1 MLYSVSPAPRGL
13 YDPALESDSC
23 GVAAI
28 IDIHGRAGHDLVADA
43 IRALQNLSHRGA
55 CGREPA
61 TGDGAGITLA
71 VPAALFDAVTDFPLP
86 PPGRYATGLCFLPR
100 DADDRARARRRI
112 EDLAA
117 AERLEVLGWRTM
129 PVEPER
135 AGIGATADGCR
146 PHIDQLFVA
155 APAVA
160 GVRPGGLDLDRLVY
174 PLRRRAERPASDD
187 PSEVYFPSLSARTI
201 VYKGMLTAGQLAHFY
216 PDLRDPRCVS
226 PIALVHSRYSTNT
239 FPSWTL
245 AQPFRY
251 SAHNGEI
258 NTIRGNRNRM
268 RARES
273 ALRTAR
279 IPGDLTRLFPICSPG
294 GSDSAS
300 LDEVLELL
308 HLSGR
313 TLPHAVTMMIPPAWE
328 NDSELDPQRRGFHG
342 FHAALL
348 EAWDGPACLPFTD
361 GRVFGAV
368 LDRNG
373 LRPGRWWRTLD
384 DRVVFAS
391 ESGVLDLPPDQ
402 IVEKG
407 RLEPGR
413 MFLVDTRFGRIVPS
427 DELLGGLARS
437 HPYRHWLRAGRIA
450 LADLPRADPPSA
462 PCTATAGVSTER
474 AHRLFG
480 YTREDFDVLLA
491 PMARTGGEPLGS
503 MGNDTPPA
511 VLSPR
516 PRLLYDYV
524 TELFAQVTNPPLD
537 SIRERIVT
545 TTGAAVG
552 PEGNLLDSSPDS
564 CRQLLL
570 PGPVLAPDELDAI
583 RALTADGPHP
593 ALAARVLP
601 AHFAV
606 GGPSGEALAAALSAL
621 CRAADDA
628 ADTGHGLLV
637 VTDRGAAPDS
647 VPIPS
652 LLAVAAVHH
661 HLIRTGRRTRVG
673 LLVETGD
680 AREVHHVAA
689 LLGFGA
695 SAVCPYLAFDTVRAL
710 AGADVDPDDAARN
723 YRHALVTGVLEVMA
737 KMGISVLGSYVAAQT
752 FEAVGLGGDVVD
764 AYLPGTASRIGGASL
779 SDLADDARARHAAA
793 YRESVSGAEELDS
806 GGIYRYRRD
815 GQPHLF
821 TPETVFLLQHATR
834 TGRADIFAR
843 YSDEVDRLAAAG
855 GTLRG
860 LLGFRTGLHPPIP
873 LEQVEPAERILTR
886 FATGAMSY
894 GSISAEAHTAL
905 AVAMN
910 RLGGRSNSGEGGE
923 DPDRLGD
930 PLRRSAVKQ
939 IASGRFGVTAAY
951 LADATDLQI
960 KMAQGA
966 KPGEGGQ
973 LPGGKVYPW
982 IARTRHSTAGVGLIS
997 PPPHHDIYSIED
1009 LAQLIHDLRCANP
1022 WARIHVKLV
1031 SGVGVGIVAAGV
1043 AKGHAD
1049 VVLISGHDGGT
1060 GAALLTALAHSG
1072 TPWEIGLA
1080 ETQQTLVLG
1089 GLRDRITVQCDG
1101 GLRTGR
1107 DVLVA
1112 ALLGAEEYGFATAP
1126 LVVLGCILMRVCHLD
1141 TCPVGIATQNPE
1153 LREKFT
1159 GRAEFVEQYFRFLAE
1174 DVRRRL
1180 AELGLRSL
1188 DDAVGRVDLLEP
1200 AAALTRWR
1208 AAGLDLAPLFV
1219 PPVDA
1224 SGAPPQRRRT
1234 RPAVSLA
1241 GDTLDDRLI
1250 AAAADALTGAH
1261 PVRIEARVRNVD
1273 RTVGTRLGA
1282 EVTVRRGRAGLPDDT
1297 VRVELR
1303 GSAGQSLGAFL
1314 PPGITVTVTGDANDY
1329 VAKGLSGG
1337 CVVVR
1342 PDPSAHFAAHTQ
1354 IIAGNTVLYGATSG
1368 ELFLRGRVGERFAVR
1383 NSGAEAVCEGTGDH
1397 ACEYMT
1403 GGRVVILGATGR
1415 NLAAGMSGGL
1425 AHVLDLDPARVN
1437 RDSVHLTAVEP
1448 GDLEPLRKLLA
1459 RHRDRTGSPIAA
1471 ALLVHWPCAAARFT
1485 TVLPV
1490 DYARVRAAERRSE
1503 PATTGAGGG

>member
-1 MLYSVSPAPRGL
+1 MLYSAIPGPRGL
-13 YDPALESDSC
+13 YDPALESDAC
-23 GVAAI
+23 GVAAVV
-28 IDIHGRAGHDLVADA
+28 DIHGRAGHDIVTDA
-43 IRALQNLSHRGA
+43 VLALQNLSHRGA
-55 CGREPA
+55 CGREA
-61 TGDGAGITLA
+61 ASGDGAGITLA
-71 VPAALFDAVTDFPLP
+71 VPTALFDAVAGFPLP

-100 DADDRARARRRI
+100 DPGDRDRARRRVEVI
-112 EDLAA
+112 AA
-117 AERLEVLGWRTM
+117 AERLEVLGWRDV
-129 PVEPER
+129 PVAPER

-146 PHIDQLFVA
+146 PHIAQLFVA
-155 APAVA
+155 APPVA
-160 GVRPGGLDLDRLVY
+160 GIRPGGIDLDRLVY
-174 PLRRRAERPASDD
+174 PLRRRAERPGPDEA
-187 PSEVYFPSLSARTI
+187 PAVYFPSLSARTI
-201 VYKGMLTAGQLAHFY
+201 VYKGMLTAGQLSRFY

-226 PIALVHSRYSTNT
+226 AIALVHSRYSTNT

-268 RARES
+268 RARH
-273 ALRTAR
+273 AVLRTAR
-279 IPGDLTRLFPICSPG
+279 IPGDLTRLFPICSPD

-313 TLPHAVTMMIPPAWE
+313 SLPHAVTMMIPPAWE
-328 NDSELDPQRRGFHG
+328 NDPALDARRRGFHR

-384 DRVVFAS
+384 DRVIFAS

-413 MFLVDTRFGRIVPS
+413 MFLVDTAAERIVPS
-427 DELLGGLARS
+427 DELLGALART
-437 HPYRHWLRAGRIA
+437 HPYRHWLRAGRVE
-450 LADLPRADPPSA
+450 LAELPRPDPGSS
-462 PCTATAGVSTER
+462 PCTATAR

-480 YTREDFDVLLA
+480 YTREDLDVLLA
-491 PMARTGGEPLGS
+491 PMAGTGREPLGS

-511 VLSPR
+511 VLSPQ

-537 SIRERIVT
+537 SIREHIVT
-545 TTGAAVG
+545 TTGVAVG
-552 PEGNLLDSSPDS
+552 PEDNLLDCSPES
-564 CRQLLL
+564 CRQLVL
-570 PGPVLAPDELDAI
+570 PGPVLTAPELDAV
-583 RALTADGPHP
+583 RALTPDGPHP
-593 ALAARVLP
+593 VLATRTLP
-601 AHFAV
+601 AHFAAD
-606 GGPSGEALAAALSAL
+606 GPPGDALAAGLAALR
-621 CRAADDA
+621 RAADDA
-628 ADTGHGLLV
+628 VDAGYGLLV
-637 VTDRGAAPDS
+637 VTDRGSTPDS

-673 LLVETGD
+673 LLVDSGD

-710 AGADVDPDDAARN
+710 AGPGAHPDEAAGN
-723 YRHALVTGVLEVMA
+723 YRQALVAGVLEVMA
-737 KMGISVLGSYVAAQT
+737 KMGISVLGSYIAAQT
-752 FEAVGLGGDVVD
+752 FEAVGLGRDVVD

-779 SDLADDARARHAAA
+779 GDLATDARARHSAA
-793 YRESVSGAEELDS
+793 YGELVSGAGELDS
-806 GGIYRYRRD
+806 GGMYRYRRD

-843 YSDEVDRLAAAG
+843 YSAEVDRLAAAG

-860 LLGFRTGLHPPIP
+860 LLGFRTGRHPPIP
-873 LEQVEPAERILTR
+873 LDRVEPADRILAR

-910 RLGGRSNSGEGGE
+910 RIGGRSNSGEGGE

-939 IASGRFGVTAAY
+939 IASGRFGVTAEY

-982 IARTRHSTAGVGLIS
+982 IARTRHSTPGVGLIS

-1022 WARIHVKLV
+1022 RARIHVKLV

-1049 VVLISGHDGGT
+1049 VVLISGQDGGT

-1141 TCPVGIATQNPE
+1141 TCPVGIATQNPD

-1159 GRAEFVEQYFRFLAE
+1159 GRAEFVEQYFRFVAE

-1180 AELGLRSL
+1180 AALGLRSL

-1200 AAALTRWR
+1200 DTALTRWR
-1208 AAGLDLAPLFV
+1208 AAGLDLSPLFV

-1224 SGAPPQRRRT
+1224 GGAPPQRRRT
-1234 RPAVSLA
+1234 RPAVPA
-1241 GDTLDDRLI
+1241 PDDTLDDRLI
-1250 AAAADALTGAH
+1250 AMAADALAGTR
-1261 PVRIEARVRNVD
+1261 PVRIEAHVRNID

-1282 EVTVRRGRAGLPDDT
+1282 EVTARRGRSGLPDDT
-1297 VRVELR
+1297 IRVELR

-1329 VAKGLSGG
+1329 VGKGLSGG
-1337 CVVVR
+1337 RVVVR
-1342 PDPSAHFAAHTQ
+1342 PDPGAHFVAHAQ

-1383 NSGAEAVCEGTGDH
+1383 NSGADAVCEGTGDH

-1437 RDSVHLTAVEP
+1437 RDSVYLTAVEP
-1448 GDLEPLRKLLA
+1448 GDLEALRKLLS

-1485 TVLPV
+1485 TVLPI
-1490 DYARVRAAERRSE
+1490 DYARVRTGERRGE
-1503 PATTGAGGG
+1503 PATAGAGGG

>member
-1 MLYSVSPAPRGL
+1 MLYSAIPAPRGL

-23 GVAAI
+23 GVAAVV
-28 IDIHGRAGHDLVADA
+28 DIHGRAGHDIVADA
-43 IRALQNLSHRGA
+43 VLALQNLSHRGA

-61 TGDGAGITLA
+61 SGDGAGLTLA
-71 VPAALFDAVTDFPLP
+71 IPEAMFDVVTDFPLP

-100 DADDRARARRRI
+100 DPDDRARARRRV
-112 EDLAA
+112 EVLAA
-117 AERLEVLGWRTM
+117 AEYLDVLGWRDV
-129 PVEPER
+129 PIEPER
-135 AGIGATADGCR
+135 AGIGVTADGCR

-155 APAVA
+155 APAAA
-160 GVRPGGLDLDRLVY
+160 GTRPGGLELDRLVY
-174 PLRRRAERPASDD
+174 PLRRRAERPGPDGVPA
-187 PSEVYFPSLSARTI
+187 VYFPSLSARTI
-201 VYKGMLTAGQLAHFY
+201 VYKGMLTADQLPRFY

-226 PIALVHSRYSTNT
+226 AIALAHSRYSTNT
-239 FPSWTL
+239 FPAWPL

-258 NTIRGNRNRM
+258 NTIRGNRHRM
-268 RARES
+268 RARQA
-273 ALRTAR
+273 ALRTTR
-279 IPGDLTRLFPICSPG
+279 IPGDLTRLFPICSPD

-313 TLPHAVTMMIPPAWE
+313 SLPHAVAMMIPSAWE
-328 NDSELDPQRRGFHG
+328 RDIGCDARQRGFHA

-361 GRVFGAV
+361 GGVFGAV

-384 DRVVFAS
+384 DRVIFAS

-413 MFLVDTRFGRIVPS
+413 MFLVDTRRGRIVPS
-427 DELLGGLARS
+427 DEVFAGLARA
-437 HPYRHWLRAGRIA
+437 HPYRDWLRAGRVD
-450 LADLPRADPPSA
+450 LADLPRADHPPVRY
-462 PCTATAGVSTER
+462 TATTR

-480 YTREDFDVLLA
+480 YTREDLDTVLT
-491 PMARTGGEPLGS
+491 PMLRTGREPLGS
-503 MGNDTPPA
+503 MGDDTPPA
-511 VLSPR
+511 ALSPR

-537 SIRERIVT
+537 AIRERIVT
-545 TTGAAVG
+545 TTTVAVG
-552 PEGNLLDSSPDS
+552 PEGNLLGCSPAA

-570 PGPVLAPDELDAI
+570 PGPVLTVDELDRV
-583 RALTADGPHP
+583 RALTVNGPHP
-593 ALAARVLP
+593 ALAARTLP
-601 AHFAV
+601 AHFTAD
-606 GGPSGEALAAALSAL
+606 GPSGEALAAGLAAL

-628 ADTGHGLLV
+628 VDTGHGLLV
-637 VTDRGAAPDS
+637 ITDHGSTPDS

-661 HLIRTGRRTRVG
+661 HLIRSGRRTRVG
-673 LLVETGD
+673 LLVDSGD

-695 SAVCPYLAFDTVRAL
+695 SAVCPYLAFDTVRTL
-710 AGADVDPDDAARN
+710 AGTDPEDAVGN
-723 YRHALVTGVLEVMA
+723 YRQALVAGVLEVMA
-737 KMGISVLGSYVAAQT
+737 KMGIAVLGSYIGAHT
-752 FEAVGLGGDVVD
+752 FEAVGLGRDVVES
-764 AYLPGTASRIGGASL
+764 YLPGTVSRIGGASL
-779 SDLADDARARHAAA
+779 RDLADDTRARHRAAFD
-793 YRESVSGAEELDS
+793 ESGSRADELDS
-806 GGIYRYRRD
+806 GGTYRYRRD

-834 TGRADIFAR
+834 AGRADVFAR

-860 LLGFRTGLHPPIP
+860 LLRFRTGRHPPVP
-873 LEQVEPAERILTR
+873 LEQVESADRIVDR
-886 FATGAMSY
+886 FATGAMSF

-939 IASGRFGVTAAY
+939 VASGRFGVTADY

-973 LPGGKVYPW
+973 LPGDKVYPW
-982 IARTRHSTAGVGLIS
+982 IARIRHSTAGVGLIS

-1009 LAQLIHDLRCANP
+1009 LAQLIHDLRCVNP
-1022 WARIHVKLV
+1022 RARIHVKLV
-1031 SGVGVGIVAAGV
+1031 SGAGVGVVAAGV

-1049 VVLISGHDGGT
+1049 VVLISGCDGGT

-1126 LVVLGCILMRVCHLD
+1126 LVVLGCVLMRVCHLD

-1159 GRAEFVEQYFRFLAE
+1159 GRAEFVEQYFRFVAE
-1174 DVRRRL
+1174 DVRGRL
-1180 AELGLRSL
+1180 AALGLRSV

-1200 AAALTRWR
+1200 DTALTRWR
-1208 AAGLDLAPLFV
+1208 TAGLDLTPLFV

-1224 SGAPPQRRRT
+1224 SGAAPQRRRT
-1234 RPAVSLA
+1234 RAPVPVAV
-1241 GDTLDDRLI
+1241 
-1250 AAAADALTGAH
+1250 
-1261 PVRIEARVRNVD
+1261 
-1273 RTVGTRLGA
+1273 
-1282 EVTVRRGRAGLPDDT
+1282 
-1297 VRVELR
+1297 
-1303 GSAGQSLGAFL
+1303 
-1314 PPGITVTVTGDANDY
+1314 
-1329 VAKGLSGG
+1329 
-1337 CVVVR
+1337 
-1342 PDPSAHFAAHTQ
+1342 
-1354 IIAGNTVLYGATSG
+1354 
-1368 ELFLRGRVGERFAVR
+1368 
-1383 NSGAEAVCEGTGDH
+1383 
-1397 ACEYMT
+1397 
-1403 GGRVVILGATGR
+1403 
-1415 NLAAGMSGGL
+1415 
-1425 AHVLDLDPARVN
+1425 
-1437 RDSVHLTAVEP
+1437 
-1448 GDLEPLRKLLA
+1448 
-1459 RHRDRTGSPIAA
+1459 
-1471 ALLVHWPCAAARFT
+1471 
-1485 TVLPV
+1485 
-1490 DYARVRAAERRSE
+1490 
-1503 PATTGAGGG
+1503 AGGT

>member
-1 MLYSVSPAPRGL
+1 MLYSAIPAARGL

-28 IDIHGRAGHDLVADA
+28 VDIQGRAGHDIVVDA
-43 IRALQNLSHRGA
+43 IRALQNLAHRGA

-100 DADDRARARRRI
+100 DPDDRARARRRI
-112 EDLAA
+112 ENLAA
-117 AERLEVLGWRTM
+117 AEHLEVLGWRPM

-135 AGIGATADGCR
+135 AGIGVTADGCR

-155 APAVA
+155 APAAA

-174 PLRRRAERPASDD
+174 PLRRRAERPGPDD
-187 PSEVYFPSLSARTI
+187 APAVYFPSLSARTI
-201 VYKGMLTAGQLAHFY
+201 VYKGMLTAEQLAHFY

-226 PIALVHSRYSTNT
+226 AIALVHSRYSTNT

-268 RARES
+268 RAREP
-273 ALRTAR
+273 ALRTPR
-279 IPGDLTRLFPICSPG
+279 IAGDLTRLFPICSPG
-294 GSDSAS
+294 GSDSAT

-313 TLPHAVTMMIPPAWE
+313 SLPHAVTMMIPPAWE
-328 NDSELDPQRRGFHG
+328 NDPTLDARRRGFHR

-384 DRVVFAS
+384 DRVVFGS

-413 MFLVDTRFGRIVPS
+413 MFLVDTGAGRVVPS
-427 DELLGGLARS
+427 DELLAGLART
-437 HPYRHWLRAGRIA
+437 HPYRHWLRAGQVA
-450 LADLPRADPPSA
+450 LADLPRPDARPRT
-462 PCTATAGVSTER
+462 CTATPQ

-480 YTREDFDVLLA
+480 YTREDLDVLLA
-491 PMARTGGEPLGS
+491 PMAGTGREPLGS

-524 TELFAQVTNPPLD
+524 TEMFAQVTNPPLD

-545 TTGAAVG
+545 TTAVAVG
-552 PEGNLLDSSPDS
+552 PEDNLLACSPEA
-564 CRQLLL
+564 CRRLLL
-570 PGPVLAPDELDAI
+570 PGPVLTADELDTV
-583 RALTADGPHP
+583 RTLTADGPHP
-593 ALAARVLP
+593 ALATRVLP
-601 AHFAV
+601 ALFSAD
-606 GGPSGEALAAALSAL
+606 GPSGDALAAGLTAL

-628 ADTGHGLLV
+628 VDSGFGLLV
-637 VTDRGAAPDS
+637 VTDRGAGPDS

-652 LLAVAAVHH
+652 LLAVSAVHH

-710 AGADVDPDDAARN
+710 AVAAGDDPDTAASN
-723 YRHALVTGVLEVMA
+723 YRHALVAGVLEVMS
-737 KMGISVLGSYVAAQT
+737 KMGISVLGSYVGAQT
-752 FEAVGLGGDVVD
+752 FEAIGLGRDVID
-764 AYLPGTASRIGGASL
+764 TYLPGTASRIGGASL
-779 SDLADDARARHAAA
+779 SDLADDARARHSAA
-793 YRESVSGAEELDS
+793 YGESDSGTEELDS
-806 GGIYRYRRD
+806 GGVYRYRRD
-815 GQPHLF
+815 GEPHLF

-834 TGRADIFAR
+834 SGRADIFAR

-855 GTLRG
+855 GALRG
-860 LLGFRTGLHPPIP
+860 LLGFRTGVHPPIP
-873 LEQVEPAERILTR
+873 VEQVEPAERILTR

-910 RLGGRSNSGEGGE
+910 RIGGRSNSGEGGE

-939 IASGRFGVTAAY
+939 IASGRFGVTAEY

-982 IARTRHSTAGVGLIS
+982 IARTRHSTPGVGLIS

-1022 WARIHVKLV
+1022 RARIHVKLV

-1049 VVLISGHDGGT
+1049 VVLISGQDGGT

-1159 GRAEFVEQYFRFLAE
+1159 GRAEFVEQFFRFVAE

-1188 DDAVGRVDLLEP
+1188 DDAIGRVDLLEP
-1200 AAALTRWR
+1200 ATAVAHWR
-1208 AAGLDLAPLFV
+1208 AAGLDLSPLFV

-1224 SGAPPQRRRT
+1224 SGGRPQRRRT
-1234 RPAVSLA
+1234 RRAAPPA
-1241 GDTLDDRLI
+1241 GETLDDRLI
-1250 AAAADALTGAH
+1250 SAAADALTGSR
-1261 PVRIEARVRNVD
+1261 PVRIEARVRNTD

-1282 EVTVRRGRAGLPDDT
+1282 EITARHGRAGLPDDT

-1314 PPGITVTVTGDANDY
+1314 PPGITITVTGDANDY

-1337 CVVVR
+1337 RVVVR
-1342 PDPSAHFAAHTQ
+1342 PDPTAHFAAHTQ
-1354 IIAGNTVLYGATSG
+1354 IIAGNTLLYGATSG
-1368 ELFLRGRVGERFAVR
+1368 EVFLRGRVGERFAVR
-1383 NSGAEAVCEGTGDH
+1383 NSGADAVCEGAGDH

-1425 AHVLDLDPARVN
+1425 AHVLDLDPVRVN

-1459 RHRDRTGSPIAA
+1459 AHRDRTGSPIAA

-1485 TVLPV
+1485 TILPV
-1490 DYARVRAAERRSE
+1490 DYARVRAAEQRSE
-1503 PATTGAGGG
+1503 PATAGAGGG